1 MGNNLKLPA
10 PYPDATYGGRVTTLE
25 SVSSD
30 TLAAVSSARYR
41 LGVLSDTFKPSTIDS
56 TTTLSLSNLSF
67 SMGQLDP
74 DAVDT
79 RIQSIQTR
87 TYTTNNTHQ
96 DLLDRVT
103 TIEMSSNTFQTLF
116 DATLNPG
123 LTTIEAQYSTHNPLQ
138 QNNVLSWSDINRRA
152 DVLNDTISN
161 ISFVRA
167 TIGAMYTTDFLSSGM
182 STLDASTT
190 TSIKDW
196 STMSQTIFSTNNAL
210 GARLNTLESAFNQPL
225 VYIANT
231 TTAKLY
237 TGTDTK
243 GIYTIT
249 GNQGDLVVNNT
260 HNNAIIYST
269 VAGTV
274 TFAEAGTNRSYGLR
288 VTIFNYSTTQLNIPI
303 TWDSTPSRTQNSFT
317 HLPLFVNGR
326 ITPLPSSTNSTNQ
339 ATTVAIPSQT
349 SVTFVLVRNAL
360 VYNGNVKDGW
370 VYFRN

>member
-1 MGNNLKLPA
+1 
-10 PYPDATYGGRVTTLE
+10 
-25 SVSSD
+25 
-30 TLAAVSSARYR
+30 
-41 LGVLSDTFKPSTIDS
+41 
-56 TTTLSLSNLSF
+56 
-67 SMGQLDP
+67 MGQLDP